1 MAWARGN
8 RLRWV
13 GAADVDRWLGPQE
26 AMAAISQ
33 ALHEHQAGRAG
44 SAHRLIDRS
53 TQAPL
58 ALMPGHFL
66 DTVGLKAIT
75 LVERNPARGL
85 PTIQGL
91 VVLFDQSDGRLL
103 GAVDGPSLTAT
114 RTAAIAGFATD
125 ALAARE
131 ARSML
136 LVGAGAQGPKQVEAV
151 LAVRQIQRLTIWN
164 RSPEKA
170 RTLAGLVAAR
180 HPGLAVEVA
189 AELAPA
195 AHDADV
201 ITLATAASLPLIDIG
216 DVKARCHINAM
227 GSYQPDR
234 RELGSALVAAAR
246 LYADTLEGCLA
257 EAGDLMIPI
266 AEGRISAAEVHPLAT
281 ARPDPDHPLTVMKS
295 VGSAI
300 FDLACARRLLRGV
313 GGDQEDDLPPG
324 AGAQLG
330 LELPA

>member
-1 MAWARGN
+1 M
-8 RLRWV
+8 RWV
-13 GAADVDRWLGPQE
+13 GAADVERRLSPRE
-26 AMAAISQ
+26 AMAAISE
-33 ALHEHQAGRAG
+33 ALREHQAGRAG
-44 SAHRLIDRS
+44 ATQRFIDRS
-53 TQAPL
+53 TQTPL

-75 LVERNPARGL
+75 LVEQNPARGL
-85 PTIQGL
+85 PSIQGL
-91 VVLFDQSDGRLL
+91 VVLFDQDEGRLL
-103 GAVDGPSLTAT
+103 GAVDGPSLTAI

-125 ALAARE
+125 TLAAPE
-131 ARSML
+131 ARRML

-151 LAVRQIQRLTIWN
+151 LAVREIRRLTIWN

-170 RTLAGLVAAR
+170 RALAGLVAAR
-180 HPGLAVEVA
+180 HPGLVVEVA
-189 AELAPA
+189 PELSSA

-201 ITLATAASLPLIDIG
+201 ITLATAAALPLIDLG
-216 DVKARCHINAM
+216 DVKSQCHINAM
-227 GSYQPDR
+227 GSYRPDR

-246 LYADTLEGCLA
+246 LYADTVEGCLT

-266 AEGRISAAEVHPLAT
+266 AEGRLSAADVHPLAT
-281 ARPDPDHPLTVMKS
+281 ARRNPDHPLTIMKS

-300 FDLACARRLLRGV
+300 FDLACARRLLQGP
-313 GGDQEDDLPPG
+313 GDDREDELTPS